1 MRLSRLKCAFFIH
14 HFAHFYFLQLII
26 LRVNLIRTNEMWSKA
41 NISEVMTNERSVS
54 EVSAAA
60 SGGTPVK
67 YNQNFI
73 INIYNQYFK
82 LTILSFRQCLSAFT
96 SLKLRSFGITSQF
109 FANASKLFVRNW
121 FDCIKLV
128 LFLYS
133 SFYKFFYFFF

>member
-1 MRLSRLKCAFFIH
+1 
-14 HFAHFYFLQLII
+14 
-26 LRVNLIRTNEMWSKA
+26 
-41 NISEVMTNERSVS
+41 MTNERSVS

-82 LTILSFRQCLSAFT
+82 LTILSFRQCLTAFT
-96 SLKLRSFGITSQF
+96 TLKLRSFGVTSQF

-121 FDCIKLV
+121 FDCIFLLEFRPFIIGTSREILYKIRQKCNYYKSV
-128 LFLYS
+128 KSIFDLFYIVKMRVKKS
-133 SFYKFFYFFF
+133 NN